1 MTRRAPEYTTE
12 AALCEHFLSELAKA
26 DAGWT
31 AYPETRDWDILLVH
45 TDGTQIGIQAKL
57 KLNLQVLEQALE
69 QNAWQS
75 TGPDYRAVLVPFS
88 QIGSAVPAALGIT
101 VLTPRAASIAG
112 HWKSAFDWY
121 YCNPEKRHALPGYVP
136 DVAAGVPSPVSLTRW
151 KEAALEL
158 AALIEVRG
166 YITRAD
172 FRQLAV
178 DHRIWVRQWLEPA
191 DIPGTPGA
199 WRWRAGAPAPFQA
212 QHPVV
217 YPQIRDAVAKRLEAA
232 A

>member
-57 KLNLQVLEQALE
+57 KLNLQVLSQAVE
-69 QNAWQS
+69 RGAWQS
-75 TGPDYRAVLVPFS
+75 TGPDFRAVLVPIS
-88 QIGSAVPAALGIT
+88 QEKPLLPAALGLT
-101 VLTPRAASIAG
+101 VLTPRSARNAY
-112 HWKSAFDWY
+112 HWKSNFTWH
-121 YCNPEKRHALPGYVP
+121 YCNPEKRHALPAYVP
-136 DVAAGVPSPVSLTRW
+136 DVAAGVPSPTSLTRW

-158 AALIEVRG
+158 AALLELRG
-166 YITRAD
+166 YITRQD
-172 FRQLAV
+172 FKRVSV
-178 DHRIWVRQWLEPA
+178 DHRLWVRQWLEPA

-217 YPQIRDAVAKRLEAA
+217 YPQIRDAVAIRLEAA
-232 A
+232 S